1 MRYNVVRKMKKLD
14 KLQHKILNSTMG
26 DYWILWEHKEVM
38 LEKYLGR
45 LLIENEISR
54 MKKKKVIKKKRR
66 ENNVLCYKHMD

>member
-26 DYWILWEHKEVM
+26 YYWILWEHKEVM

-54 MKKKKVIKKKRR
+54 MKKKSYQEKKEGEQCSK
-66 ENNVLCYKHMD
+66 L

>member
-1 MRYNVVRKMKKLD
+1 MRKMKKLD

-54 MKKKKVIKKKRR
+54 MKKKSYQEKKEGEQCSK
-66 ENNVLCYKHMD
+66 L